1 MINKQVK
8 SSERER
14 ESNSYTITRATPI
27 DLKTIDS
34 EVALLS
40 GRATQTP
47 IDMQSLWNEIQN
59 LKGSLGN
66 SIKLDFGTISITDGI
81 TKSAGFK
88 INSAIAIGYGTNKTN
103 SNRTVTV
110 NITSIIKSGQSGNS
124 SVLWRPINE
133 VNDPAG
139 FSVQVSGSNLIVKRP
154 YVPNS
159 KMGDMD
165 VIVFA
170 F

>member
-1 MINKQVK
+1 MG
-8 SSERER
+8 ERER

-66 SIKLDFGTISITDGI
+66 SIKLDFGRINFTDGI

-88 INSAIAIGYGTNKTN
+88 INSAIAIGYGTNETHTK
-103 SNRTVTV
+103 RTVTV
-110 NITSIIKSGQSGNS
+110 NITNIIKSGQSGNS
-124 SVLWRPINE
+124 SVLWRPVSE
-133 VNDPAG
+133 MNDPAG
-139 FSVQVSGSNLIVKRP
+139 FSIQVSGNDLILKRP
-154 YVPNS
+154 RLPGS
-159 KMGDMD
+159 TMGYIT
-165 VIVFA
+165 VIA
-170 F
+170 FCF

>member
-1 MINKQVK
+1 
-8 SSERER
+8 
-14 ESNSYTITRATPI
+14 
-27 DLKTIDS
+27 
-34 EVALLS
+34 
-40 GRATQTP
+40 
-47 IDMQSLWNEIQN
+47 MQSLWNEIQN

-66 SIKLDFGTISITDGI
+66 SIKLDFGRIGETDGI

-103 SNRTVTV
+103 TNRTVTV
-110 NITSIIKSGQSGNS
+110 NITNIIKSGQSGNS
-124 SVLWRPINE
+124 SVLWRPIGE
-133 VNDPAG
+133 LGDPAG

-154 YVPNS
+154 YVPNF
-159 KMGDMD
+159 KMGSMD

>member
-8 SSERER
+8 SSER

-88 INSAIAIGYGTNKTN
+88 INSAIAIGYATKRSN
-103 SNRTVTV
+103 SRRAITV
-110 NITSIIKSGQSGNS
+110 NITNIIKSGQSGNS
-124 SVLWRPINE
+124 FVQWRPIGE
-133 VNDPAG
+133 LDDPAG
-139 FSVQVSGSNLIVKRP
+139 FSIQVSGNDLILKRP

-159 KMGDMD
+159 TMGEIT
-165 VIVFA
+165 VIA
-170 F
+170 FCF

>member
-1 MINKQVK
+1 MINKEVK

-47 IDMQSLWNEIQN
+47 ISMEALWNEVQN
-59 LKGSLGN
+59 LKGSLGKYE
-66 SIKLDFGTISITDGI
+66 IKSVRYLSETPTFSFVPNYIFVIGVGSDYKGTGFM
-81 TKSAGFK
+81 KSAPIKNGSSGAVSVF
-88 INSAIAIGYGTNKTN
+88 SGASVLGYTAYLN
-103 SNRTVTV
+103 SNTVRFTY
-110 NITSIIKSGQSGNS
+110 TSTAGLSYKSTTI
-124 SVLWRPINE
+124 L
-133 VNDPAG
+133 
-139 FSVQVSGSNLIVKRP
+139 
-154 YVPNS
+154 
-159 KMGDMD
+159 
-165 VIVFA
+165 A

>member
-8 SSERER
+8 SSER

-47 IDMQSLWNEIQN
+47 ISMEALWNEVQN

-66 SIKLDFGTISITDGI
+66 SIKLDFGQLTVTNGI
-81 TKSAGFK
+81 TKSAGFNV
-88 INSAIAIGYGTNKTN
+88 NSAIAIGYGVRN
-103 SNRTVTV
+103 SDRGNTITF
-110 NITSIIKSGQSGNS
+110 NITNIIKSGQSGNS
-124 SVLWRPINE
+124 SVLWRP
-133 VNDPAG
+133 VNN
-139 FSVQVSGSNLIVKRP
+139 SGE
-154 YVPNS
+154 
-159 KMGDMD
+159 
-165 VIVFA
+165 
-170 F
+170 